1 MSKESVISVKVDDE
15 LLESVETIL
24 DDLGLDINT
33 AIIMYLKK
41 VNAYQGIPFD
51 LTLN

>member
-1 MSKESVISVKVDDE
+1 MSKESVISVKVESE

-33 AIIMYLKK
+33 AVIMYLKK
-41 VNAYQGIPFD
+41 VNACQGIPFD
-51 LTLN
+51 VTLN